1 MSLSFFAT
9 SAPFCGHF
17 VVFMTLPLQLF
28 SAPRL
33 PQTARMLETTAEVEC
48 PHCGE
53 TILLFLD
60 LSIEEQSYIEDCS
73 VCCQPMTVSYSAA
86 DGELGSLNVEASS

>member
-1 MSLSFFAT
+1 VT
-9 SAPFCGHF
+9 
-17 VVFMTLPLQLF
+17 
-28 SAPRL
+28 
-33 PQTARMLETTAEVEC
+33 C

-60 LSIEEQSYIEDCS
+60 LSVESQSYIEDCQ

-86 DGELGSLNVEASS
+86 DGELHELQVEASS

>member
-1 MSLSFFAT
+1 MF
-9 SAPFCGHF
+9 
-17 VVFMTLPLQLF
+17 
-28 SAPRL
+28 
-33 PQTARMLETTAEVEC
+33 ETTAEVMC

-60 LSIEEQSYIEDCS
+60 LSVHEQTYIEDCS

-86 DGELGSLNVEASS
+86 DGELQGVQVDAAS